1 MSMEFAED
9 TVLNVFA
16 KAAVVNVET
25 GAFRFVMLKPGYR
38 DDMHIDS
45 PDIYTYIR
53 RQVEDKTVYPE
64 HADEYLR
71 YSDRDYVKK
80 RIEMGVGRSVI
91 SYRRKVGDAFKWMT
105 FSIVC
110 PEDFSDEKPYALF
123 TWRES
128 DNDTTTMFDAV
139 SVLSSFYH
147 KILRIN
153 LTDDTYEIVKL
164 DPHEEKAL
172 SDLGLKKPE
181 HISAWLKQFAEKGFV
196 HPDDVNAY
204 LDFTDVERLKRV
216 FKEDRATRSIRYRR
230 KAADDYRWAQMYLMP
245 SVEYSDE
252 NQVLTLYVRDVHDDH
267 IATLRDK
274 EKMTQLL
281 ERDAL
286 TVLYNRHKY
295 QEDLELVDKSSY
307 TRMTVAYIDV
317 NGLHEVNNKLGHDA
331 GDDMLC
337 AVADALKKYFPDE
350 RCYRIGGDEFVM
362 ISVRLSEGTVTRTF
376 EEVRKDL
383 RRDDYE
389 VAIGIASDRPEKK
402 ENIVGIAELR
412 MREDKAEY
420 YRRHGDRRKRSQMN
434 EQLEKILTEKKD
446 EEFFL
451 KIISKNFAGVYFV
464 DLSDTETKNV
474 RHIFVPK
481 YFIDLLVKFD
491 YDYKKALMAYA
502 RQYVMAEYLHFFE
515 ESIDFDRLI
524 KVLEEK
530 GSSSFEYRK
539 ADGSLIHLHI
549 IKQEDESGEWDG
561 KSSLWIFE
569 EGALDT
575 APSISESK
583 YLR

>member
-1 MSMEFAED
+1 
-9 TVLNVFA
+9 
-16 KAAVVNVET
+16 
-25 GAFRFVMLKPGYR
+25 ML
-38 DDMHIDS
+38 
-45 PDIYTYIR
+45 
-53 RQVEDKTVYPE
+53 
-64 HADEYLR
+64 
-71 YSDRDYVKK
+71 
-80 RIEMGVGRSVI
+80 
-91 SYRRKVGDAFKWMT
+91 
-105 FSIVC
+105 
-110 PEDFSDEKPYALF
+110 
-123 TWRES
+123 
-128 DNDTTTMFDAV
+128 
-139 SVLSSFYH
+139 
-147 KILRIN
+147 
-153 LTDDTYEIVKL
+153 
-164 DPHEEKAL
+164 
-172 SDLGLKKPE
+172 
-181 HISAWLKQFAEKGFV
+181 
-196 HPDDVNAY
+196 
-204 LDFTDVERLKRV
+204 
-216 FKEDRATRSIRYRR
+216 
-230 KAADDYRWAQMYLMP
+230 AQMYLMP

-515 ESIDFDRLI
+515 EAIDFDRLI